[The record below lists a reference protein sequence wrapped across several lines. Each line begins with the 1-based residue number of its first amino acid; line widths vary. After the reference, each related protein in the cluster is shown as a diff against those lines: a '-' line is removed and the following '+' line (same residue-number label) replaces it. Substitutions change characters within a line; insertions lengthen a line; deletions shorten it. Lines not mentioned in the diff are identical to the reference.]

1 MWEEFDAFCEKTIN
15 VIGREHFESVF
26 RDPEVREF
34 VRSYSLVR
42 DVRQRNWPMT
52 KKKAVIKAWLDYYSR
67 CGRVDLCNTLFV
79 KAGEKMTMGNP
90 PHVTE
95 TEFATL
101 TSSPDVRPRPV
112 CPEIGGKCMT
122 GICQLLFCVVKRM
135 FPGFVKGLNQ
145 A

>member
-1 MWEEFDAFCEKTIN
+1 
-15 VIGREHFESVF
+15 
-26 RDPEVREF
+26 
-34 VRSYSLVR
+34 
-42 DVRQRNWPMT
+42 MT